1 MRVSAGGAHNFMM
14 RLFPHH
20 SGRLRSGFV
29 TPPRDDKCHR
39 LIMPLRAPGFLQ
51 YAETL
56 SKSLETQAV
65 SPAHHYYEDC
75 ERKVNT
81 KSDYKKLY
89 LHG

>member
-20 SGRLRSGFV
+20 SGRLRGGIV

-65 SPAHHYYEDC
+65 SPAHNYYAG
-75 ERKVNT
+75 
-81 KSDYKKLY
+81 L
-89 LHG
+89 